1 MANFRN
7 GDPPSYAGYLLKRG
21 RRSLQMT
28 ARHFKLFDSV
38 LECKND
44 PSDSVKWSINVWNAT
59 ISRIHS
65 RGILIV
71 MDAQNSRI
79 RLQSFTEVD
88 ACTWE
93 FHLRRASQR
102 KVTIFYDLQ
111 EVIGHGNF
119 AEVQRGIDISKQET
133 VAVKSMN
140 KDAELTNQAVA
151 IKREIKFALKDV
163 RHPNVVRTLDV
174 FNTIDQLFIVMEHGG
189 TSLEGILEEFE
200 SIPEHDAALIIS
212 QLLNAVEYLH
222 SRGIVHRDIK
232 PANIL
237 LKKTEAFFDV
247 KLADFGLS
255 GTITP
260 GATTSKELR
269 GRMGTPS
276 FLAPEV
282 LTSNKYTAA
291 VDLWSVGA
299 SAFYMLSGE
308 LPFDGTSI
316 SGIFK
321 NTAMGAFDF
330 RGKAWNSVSLQAQ
343 EFIHGLLQVDVKKR
357 FTVADAKNHGWIKDA
372 KESTVPKMLSE
383 PNEVSSASEE
393 GGLDRVEGSS
403 SATKSAS
410 LTGSPGEEKLKDRTR
425 TTKTA
430 VRGPCCMAPRT
441 PSFRRSV
448 VPKKLNMS
456 PQVRLESILVQSDER
471 VQEPPTVERKG
482 KPGIAG
488 LCRRAISNLTDRRP
502 PAIPV
507 TRLMQ
512 SNQD

>member
-1 MANFRN
+1 M
-7 GDPPSYAGYLLKRG
+7 K
-21 RRSLQMT
+21 

-38 LECKND
+38 LECRND
-44 PSDSVKWSINVWNAT
+44 PSDSVKWSINVWKAT
-59 ISRIHS
+59 ISRTHS
-65 RGILIV
+65 RGLLIV
-71 MDAQNSRI
+71 LDAQTSKI
-79 RLQSFTEVD
+79 RLQSFTEAD

-93 FHLRRASQR
+93 FHLRRASRR
-102 KVTIFYDLQ
+102 KVTSFYDLQ
-111 EVIGHGNF
+111 ELIGHGNF
-119 AEVQRGIDISKQET
+119 AEVQKGIDISEQET
-133 VAVKSMN
+133 VAVKSMKKN
-140 KDAELTNQAVA
+140 GELMNQAAA
-151 IKREIKFALKDV
+151 IKQETKFALKDV
-163 RHPNVVRTLDV
+163 RHPNVVRTLDI

-189 TSLEGILEEFE
+189 TSLEGILEEVE
-200 SIPEHDAALIIS
+200 SIPEDDAALIIG
-212 QLLNAVEYLH
+212 QVLNAVEFLH

-282 LTSNKYTAA
+282 LTSNRYTAA

-308 LPFDGTSI
+308 LPFNGTSI

-330 RGKAWNSVSLQAQ
+330 GGKAWNSISLQAQ

-357 FTVADAKNHGWIKDA
+357 FTVADAKNHAWIKDA
-372 KESTVPKMLSE
+372 KDNTVLKMVSE
-383 PNEVSSASEE
+383 PTEVSSPSEE
-393 GGLDRVEGSS
+393 GRLVRVEGSS

-410 LTGSPGEEKLKDRTR
+410 PTGSPGEEKLQDRR
-425 TTKTA
+425 RITKSS
-430 VRGPCCMAPRT
+430 VSGPRCMAPRT
-441 PSFRRSV
+441 PSFRRIV
-448 VPKKLNMS
+448 MPKKLNMS
-456 PQVRLESILVQSDER
+456 PRVGLDSILVQSDGR

-482 KPGIAG
+482 KLGIAG
-488 LCRRAISNLTDRRP
+488 LYRRAVSNLTSMQP
-502 PAIPV
+502 SAIPV